1 MEESGGKKMGE
12 AGKNLRGSNQTKF
25 FAKVPSDWETLSEEE
40 RREWTA
46 ALAAKLL
53 EGFKG
58 PKS

>member
-1 MEESGGKKMGE
+1 MDESGGKKME
-12 AGKNLRGSNQTKF
+12 ESKQTKF
-25 FAKVPSDWETLSEEE
+25 LAKVPPDWKTLSEAE

-53 EGFKG
+53 EGFKE